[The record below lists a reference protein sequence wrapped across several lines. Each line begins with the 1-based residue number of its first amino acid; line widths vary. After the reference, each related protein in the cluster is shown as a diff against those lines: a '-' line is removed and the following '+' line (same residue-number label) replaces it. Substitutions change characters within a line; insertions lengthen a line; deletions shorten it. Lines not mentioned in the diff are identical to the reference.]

1 MIMNNSKTNLRQTK
15 CGTIVQ
21 SEPERNRKTKSIILV
36 YLVRDSLYS
45 ECEVCM
51 NIVETSQMIDTF
63 LSFKM
68 F

>member
-1 MIMNNSKTNLRQTK
+1 MIMDNSKTNLRQTK

-45 ECEVCM
+45 ECEVCR
-51 NIVETSQMIDTF
+51 NKPND
-63 LSFKM
+63 
-68 F
+68 